1 MSCYYNE
8 RFLEDKY
15 EQGLDEGMTAEQA
28 EKYAQQCL
36 EEKWD
41 EEWISL

>member
-1 MSCYYNE
+1 MSNYYTE

-15 EQGLDEGMTAEQA
+15 EQGLDEGMTVKQA
-28 EKYAQQCL
+28 EKYARECL
-36 EEKWD
+36 ENKWD